1 MPLFEYF
8 CLKCRKISEYLVF
21 KEEDFEPYCRHCGS
35 RRVKKLVSR
44 VRVRRSL
51 DSRLERLTDPTLLS
65 GLNEED
71 PKSMTRFLEK
81 MGAEFGEELGDE
93 FEEVMEG
100 AREEM
105 EAELSRE
112 KRDEA
117 GGLSEED

>member
-8 CLKCRKISEYLVF
+8 CLKCCKISEHLVF

-65 GLNEED
+65 GLDEED
-71 PKSMTRFLEK
+71 PKSMRRFLEK

-105 EAELSRE
+105 EAELSGKE
-112 KRDEA
+112 ENEV